1 MADAYAA
8 YYLSHARG
16 ASMQWKRVRQFL
28 QVFFNIGDCQT
39 NSSTHHGTPHQRM
52 AAAEW
57 AYNLANDSRK
67 QGHILSSQEFTALFA
82 AALPQILM
90 H

>member
-1 MADAYAA
+1 
-8 YYLSHARG
+8 
-16 ASMQWKRVRQFL
+16 MQWKRVREFL

-39 NSSTHHGTPHQRM
+39 TTPGHHGTPNQRM

-57 AYNLANDSRK
+57 AHDLANDSQK
-67 QGHILSSQEFTALFA
+67 QGLILSSQEFTALFE
-82 AALPQILM
+82 AALPQILN